1 MASSENTTAS
11 GPGWV
16 DSFRHPDTEMERR
29 LRVGGLSATTLT
41 AAGTSWDA
49 VVIAPLERGLAALD
63 ALDVPLDAGFG
74 VYADYRRYELIVL
87 VAPGAA
93 AAEVSDVQGVRG
105 VRVLSRGSWVLM
117 PTNGDGTWEAAT
129 LSRPA
134 RLCPRYVD
142 PARLCAAAVAVD
154 AARGAP
160 ACAS

>member
-11 GPGWV
+11 GSGWV

-41 AAGTSWDA
+41 AAGASWDA

-63 ALDVPLDAGFG
+63 ALDVPLDSGFG

-87 VAPGAA
+87 VPAGA
-93 AAEVSDVQGVRG
+93 AAEVSDVQGVR
-105 VRVLSRGSWVLM
+105 VLARGSWVLM

-134 RLCPRYVD
+134 GLRPRYVD
-142 PARLCAAAVAVD
+142 PARLCAA
-154 AARGAP
+154 
-160 ACAS
+160 

>member
-16 DSFRHPDTEMERR
+16 DSFRRPDTEMERR
-29 LRVGGLSATTLT
+29 LSVGGLSDTTLT

-49 VVIAPLERGLAALD
+49 VVVAPLERGLAALD

-93 AAEVSDVQGVRG
+93 AAEVSDVQGVR
-105 VRVLSRGSWVLM
+105 VLARGSWLLM
-117 PTNGDGTWEAAT
+117 PTHGDGTWEAAT

-134 RLCPRYVD
+134 GLRPRYVD
-142 PARLCAAAVAVD
+142 PARLCAAVVAVD